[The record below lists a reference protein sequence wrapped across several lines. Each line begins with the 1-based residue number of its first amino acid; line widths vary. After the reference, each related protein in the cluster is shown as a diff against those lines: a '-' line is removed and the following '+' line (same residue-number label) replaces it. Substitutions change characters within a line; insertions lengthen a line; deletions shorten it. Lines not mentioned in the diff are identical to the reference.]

1 MREIKVTV
9 YQGDITRLAGSDYND
24 SVQSE
29 VFQRTNGMAVQQFAY
44 RCARKQDRVGTV
56 CGDPQNVIIDFAVC
70 VMQTQPN
77 IYYEKLFDIAPERF
91 SFLFNA
97 LYENDKLKSFDNAIM
112 AEGYIVDV
120 EEEGSNN
127 NDQAVVRVKLLTNE
141 LTYLRKNNETLT
153 LNISK

>member
-9 YQGDITRLAGSDYND
+9 YQGDITRLAGSGYND

-44 RCARKQDRVGTV
+44 RCARKQDRAGTV
-56 CGDPQNVIIDFAVC
+56 CGDPQNVVIDFAVC
-70 VMQTQPN
+70 VMQAQPN
-77 IYYEKLFDIAPERF
+77 IYYEKLLNIGPDRF

-97 LYENDKLKSFDNAIM
+97 IFEDDKLKSFDNAIM

-120 EEEGSNN
+120 EEAGSND
-127 NDQAVVRVKLLTNE
+127 NDQAEIRVKLLANE
-141 LTYLRKNNETLT
+141 LTYLHKNNETLT